1 MKWSFGDISIKRK
14 LIVIIMLT
22 SSIVLLMASTF
33 YITNDLLTRR
43 KTMVK
48 KISTMT
54 KVIGENSTAALTFN
68 DEKAAEEILRA
79 FNADPYI
86 ISAYIYKKDR
96 SLFAQ
101 YMNEKIKWDSPSHE
115 SLEKEHDYWDN
126 HKKLP
131 ENITE
136 GYTFWSDHLDLF
148 QNIILDGETVGSIYI
163 QYDLKELD
171 AHINRYFT
179 IGLIVLFISL
189 IAAYILSSKL
199 QRVISEPILDLA
211 RTMKIV
217 SHEKNYSVRVKK
229 YRSDEI
235 GILIDGFNDMLRQ
248 IHIRDEELG
257 NLVEQV
263 ELRTVKLQQATERAY
278 IMAQQ
283 TEVANL
289 AKSIFLANMS
299 HELRTPL
306 NGIIG
311 FSEVLIDK
319 HYGDLNEKQEEYLND
334 ILSSGRHLLSL
345 VQDILDLSKVETG
358 KMELELSRINI
369 GELLKGSLSMIKESA
384 MKHGVRLKVEVKQ
397 IPETM
402 IADERKIKQIV
413 FNLLSNAVKFTDD
426 EGSIQITAD
435 VVENRWLWDNV
446 PLIFREEIFETIE
459 DSHTSYLRVSVADTG
474 IGIRHESLKKI
485 FEPFQQEDDSISRK
499 YRGTGLGLSLS
510 KKLVE
515 LHKGIIWVE
524 SVAGEGSTFSFVL
537 PLVEETEAI
546 MSLIKDRRSFVR

>member
-22 SSIVLLMASTF
+22 STIVLLMASAF

-54 KVIGENSTAALTFN
+54 RVIGENSTAALTFN
-68 DEKAAEEILRA
+68 DEKTAAEILRA

-86 ISAYIYKKDR
+86 ISAYIYKKDG
-96 SLFAQ
+96 SLFAE
-101 YMNEKIKWDSPSHE
+101 YMNEKIKWTLPSGR
-115 SLEKEHDYWDN
+115 SLEREHDYWDD
-126 HKKLP
+126 HRKLP
-131 ENITE
+131 ESITE
-136 GYTFWSDHLDLF
+136 GYTFWHDHLDLF
-148 QNIILDGETVGSIYI
+148 QNIVLDGEIVGSIYI

-171 AHINRYFT
+171 AHINRYFS
-179 IGLIVLFISL
+179 IGLVVLLISL
-189 IAAYILSSKL
+189 VAAYILSSKL
-199 QRVISEPILDLA
+199 QRLISDPILELA
-211 RTMKIV
+211 RTMKMV

-229 YRSDEI
+229 HRSDEI
-235 GILIDGFNDMLRQ
+235 GILIDGFNEMLKQ

-283 TEVANL
+283 TEEANL

-319 HYGDLNEKQEEYLND
+319 HYGELNEKQEEYLND
-334 ILSSGRHLLSL
+334 ILSSGKHLLSL

-369 GELLKGSLSMIKESA
+369 VGLLRGSLSMIKESA
-384 MKHGVRLKVEVKQ
+384 MKHGIRLNVEVKDV
-397 IPETM
+397 PETM

-426 EGSIQITAD
+426 GGSIHITAD
-435 VVENRWLWDNV
+435 VVDGQWLRENV
-446 PLIFREEIFETIE
+446 PPVFREEMLEIME
-459 DSHTSYLRVSVADTG
+459 DGHASYLMVSVTDTG
-474 IGIRHESLKKI
+474 IGIKQESLKKI
-485 FEPFQQEDDSISRK
+485 FDPFQQEDDSISRK
-499 YRGTGLGLSLS
+499 YKGTGLGLSLS

-515 LHKGIIWVE
+515 LHKGVIWVE
-524 SVAGEGSTFSFVL
+524 SEPGKGSTFSFVL
-537 PLVEETEAI
+537 PIVEETEAI
-546 MSLIKDRRSFVR
+546 MSLMKDRRSFVR

>member
-22 SSIVLLMASTF
+22 STIVLLMASTF

-54 KVIGENSTAALTFN
+54 RVIAENSTAALTFN
-68 DEKAAEEILRA
+68 DEKTAAEILRA

-86 ISAYIYKKDR
+86 ISAYIYKKDG
-96 SLFAQ
+96 SLFAG
-101 YMNEKIKWDSPSHE
+101 YMNEKIKWVNPSGRPLDHE
-115 SLEKEHDYWDN
+115 HSYWDD

-131 ENITE
+131 ESITE
-136 GYTFWSDHLDLF
+136 GYTFWKDHLDLF
-148 QNIILDGETVGSIYI
+148 QNIVLDGEIVGSIYI

-179 IGLIVLFISL
+179 IGLVVLVISL
-189 IAAYILSSKL
+189 VAAYILSSKL
-199 QRVISEPILDLA
+199 QRVISDPILELA
-211 RTMKIV
+211 RTMKMV

-229 YRSDEI
+229 HRSDEI
-235 GILIDGFNDMLRQ
+235 GILIDGFNEMLKQ

-283 TEVANL
+283 TEEANL

-319 HYGDLNEKQEEYLND
+319 HYGELNEKQEEYLND
-334 ILSSGRHLLSL
+334 ILSSGKHLLSL

-369 GELLKGSLSMIKESA
+369 GELLRGSLSMIKESA
-384 MKHGVRLKVEVKQ
+384 MKHGIRLKVDVKD

-426 EGSIQITAD
+426 GGSIHITAD
-435 VVENRWLWDNV
+435 VVDVQWLRENV
-446 PLIFREEIFETIE
+446 PPIFREEMVEIME
-459 DSHTSYLRVSVADTG
+459 DSHTSYLKVSVTDTG
-474 IGIRHESLKKI
+474 IGIKHESLRKI
-485 FEPFQQEDDSISRK
+485 FDPFQQEDDSISRK
-499 YRGTGLGLSLS
+499 YKGTGLGLSLS

-524 SVAGEGSTFSFVL
+524 SETGKGSTFSFVL

-546 MSLIKDRRSFVR
+546 MSLMKDKRSFVR

>member
-22 SSIVLLMASTF
+22 STIVLLMASTF

-54 KVIGENSTAALTFN
+54 RVIAENSTAALTFN
-68 DEKAAEEILRA
+68 DEKTAAEILRA

-86 ISAYIYKKDR
+86 ISAYIYKKDG
-96 SLFAQ
+96 SLFAE
-101 YMNEKIKWDSPSHE
+101 YTNEKIKWVVPTGRPLDHE
-115 SLEKEHDYWDN
+115 HSYWDN
-126 HKKLP
+126 HRKLP

-136 GYTFWSDHLDLF
+136 GYTFWKDHLDLF
-148 QNIILDGETVGSIYI
+148 QNIVLDGDIVGSIYI

-179 IGLIVLFISL
+179 IGLVVLAISL
-189 IAAYILSSKL
+189 VAAYILSSKL
-199 QRVISEPILDLA
+199 QRVISDPILELA

-217 SHEKNYSVRVKK
+217 SHEKNYSVRVEKH
-229 YRSDEI
+229 RSDEI
-235 GILIDGFNDMLRQ
+235 GILIDGFNEMLKQ

-283 TEVANL
+283 TEEANL

-319 HYGDLNEKQEEYLND
+319 HYGELNEKQEEYLND
-334 ILSSGRHLLSL
+334 ILSSGKHLLSL

-369 GELLKGSLSMIKESA
+369 GELLRGSLSMIKESA
-384 MKHGVRLKVEVKQ
+384 MKHGIRLNVEVRD

-426 EGSIQITAD
+426 GGSIHVSAE
-435 VVENRWLWDNV
+435 VVDAAWLRDNV
-446 PLIFREEIFETIE
+446 PPVFREEMLEVLE
-459 DSHTSYLRVSVADTG
+459 DSHTSYLRVSVTDTG
-474 IGIRHESLKKI
+474 IGIRRESLRKI
-485 FEPFQQEDDSISRK
+485 FDPFQQEDDSISRK
-499 YRGTGLGLSLS
+499 YKGTGLGLSLS

-524 SVAGEGSTFSFVL
+524 SEPGKGSTFSFAL

-546 MSLIKDRRSFVR
+546 MSLMKDRRSFVR